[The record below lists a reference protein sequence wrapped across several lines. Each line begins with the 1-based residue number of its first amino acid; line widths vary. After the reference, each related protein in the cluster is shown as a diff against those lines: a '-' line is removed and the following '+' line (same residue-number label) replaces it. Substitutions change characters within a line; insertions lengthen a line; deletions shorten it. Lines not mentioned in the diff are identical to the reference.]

1 MQLPGGD
8 RNRNKVTIVDP
19 EINWQKIRLRPKSQR
34 VNQLNLPS
42 RYAGA
47 DVQERT
53 PVFPQPDELM
63 EPPQRPPN
71 KMYKPDRQLPMLLL
85 PNPRNQSKK
94 RRCSDDEE
102 ATNLATRTSSG
113 QQPTPVTLP
122 ILPQYQPT
130 HVHLPPLPQDN
141 PTNYHGKKRQL
152 EVDSNTDNVNNQIT
166 KHFRESTI
174 QGTKRDAVG
183 NAHRTRSHHATRW
196 ERKHTN
202 NDDIAPN
209 APTKKPNFDIPNAN
223 LPVKRCNSP
232 TTVEFEPP
240 LKKFDNLNENRH
252 SMLTRAKNCY
262 QNLQLQ
268 VDLLDFVTRY
278 FN

>member
-1 MQLPGGD
+1 MS
-8 RNRNKVTIVDP
+8 
-19 EINWQKIRLRPKSQR
+19 WQCVNLRPVSQHA
-34 VNQLNLPS
+34 NELSLPS

-63 EPPQRPPN
+63 EPPQRTPH

-122 ILPQYQPT
+122 IPPQYQPT

-141 PTNYHGKKRQL
+141 TTNSHGKKRQL

-174 QGTKRDAVG
+174 QGTKRDAVA
-183 NAHRTRSHHATRW
+183 NAHRARSHHATRW

-202 NDDIAPN
+202 IDDIAPN
-209 APTKKPNFDIPNAN
+209 VPTKKPNFDIPNAN
-223 LPVKRCNSP
+223 SPVKRCNSP

-240 LKKFDNLNENRH
+240 MKKFDNLNVNRH

-262 QNLQLQ
+262 NNLKLQ